1 VLLFVGEIAV
11 AFRKQ
16 PFPPREAQVPYL
28 NAPGEIV
35 RMPAHVPVRSL
46 LVFSPNSVESSKKI
60 QASKFTRGETT
71 MGLFDK
77 MFGRGASEAE
87 QQQGAQQRFNE
98 LKQKYQSVLN
108 LADQEH
114 IQFQNL
120 HIQDNKL
127 YIKGNAPSEEAKNKF
142 WDQIKLVNPNT
153 DDVTA
158 EINVDSSKTMG
169 ATAGAGGSQG
179 GGETYTIKSGDTLS
193 RISKQFYGDANEY
206 MRIFYANRDKLKD
219 PDKIQVGQ
227 QLVIP
232 ADDNT

>member
-1 VLLFVGEIAV
+1 
-11 AFRKQ
+11 
-16 PFPPREAQVPYL
+16 
-28 NAPGEIV
+28 
-35 RMPAHVPVRSL
+35 
-46 LVFSPNSVESSKKI
+46 
-60 QASKFTRGETT
+60 

-127 YIKGNAPSEEAKNKF
+127 YIKGSAPSEEAKNKF

-158 EINVDSSKTMG
+158 EINVDSSKAMG

-232 ADDNT
+232 ADDNA